1 MNSNKKIKKET
12 FFQKQQRISK
22 ESKSNKKKEEEK
34 ITPWWLKKSKDITLN
49 IKKNSKTLN
58 KNNNQYLKEEKVTF
72 IDNRETDKKV
82 FMESSKSGDKFNV
95 VRKTESITFKNRLSG
110 SDEINQ
116 EFDEI
121 ISSQESNN
129 SDSNDNQKIFDDE
142 SQIQDI
148 DDDSSI
154 ISIILFNAHKDKD
167 KFKPSLFNEKNNIK
181 IDDLD
186 LTIKTFNSLRRN
198 DIRFLHQ
205 LSQLSKNELLKL
217 KNLGYKSCE
226 ELITAIINF
235 HQKFDDEN
243 NINDQFKIKIPKD
256 NRIEK
261 LNTNSNVLHLLKRN
275 GIINI
280 SDLSRF
286 TEFEIKNIN
295 GFGPIYWDNLK
306 ENLKIYEKNY
316 STKINFKDGIN
327 NDGILCNAKDNDYSD
342 EFWNFIQEKFKNIKT
357 QTNDSDIENIDK
369 FLELFFQ
376 EAYEKNNNLK
386 TLEMIYL
393 ISDEACEKF
402 NDSSIKKSTLEY
414 SLYKYLIFKKFLNS
428 NTSLNALS
436 WIRNFRNVIEQNN
449 SIIIYLQRI
458 SGKTLAEIGR
468 ERNVS
473 RERIRQI
480 ELKISKYIGTSAS
493 ELTNICGNLKEK
505 IIFKEEYSAFLEIIK
520 KFGRIPHKLDKFSEK
535 NNLEYIDNLLK
546 LNLKERIDIYEKFK
560 FEIPASEYDFHY
572 EYITYLNGM
581 AGNGYW
587 LKLQNLKEY
596 LFRHAHK
603 LGEPDLMPKQ
613 TSLPR
618 AVGGVVTRHGG
629 QSKVASLIGLKY
641 QGQLVNPDGG
651 RVYWTDE
658 RLEELIDD
666 VNKFLIQ
673 DLSIM
678 PERSEFV
685 DFFKHTTITKYHA
698 KKVYSAFAAFTKQE
712 VLSWEDV
719 AKRFKRKTLY

>member
-1 MNSNKKIKKET
+1 MN
-12 FFQKQQRISK
+12 Q
-22 ESKSNKKKEEEK
+22 
-34 ITPWWLKKSKDITLN
+34 
-49 IKKNSKTLN
+49 
-58 KNNNQYLKEEKVTF
+58 
-72 IDNRETDKKV
+72 
-82 FMESSKSGDKFNV
+82 
-95 VRKTESITFKNRLSG
+95 
-110 SDEINQ
+110 
-116 EFDEI
+116 
-121 ISSQESNN
+121 
-129 SDSNDNQKIFDDE
+129 IFDNNE
-142 SQIQDI
+142 NHIQDI
-148 DDDSSI
+148 DDNSSI
-154 ISIILFNAHKDKD
+154 ISIILFNANKDKD
-167 KFKPSLFNEKNNIK
+167 RFKPSLFNEKNNIK

-205 LSQLSKNELLKL
+205 LSQLSKNDLLKL
-217 KNLGYKSCE
+217 KNLGYRSCE
-226 ELITAIINF
+226 ELISAIINF

-261 LNTNSNVLHLLKRN
+261 LNTNSNVLHILKRN

-286 TEFEIKNIN
+286 SEFEIKNID
-295 GFGPIYWDNLK
+295 GFDPTCWANLK
-306 ENLKIYEKNY
+306 QNLKIYEKNY
-316 STKINFKDGIN
+316 STKINFKDGISN
-327 NDGILCNAKDNDYSD
+327 YGILCNAKDNDYSD

-357 QTNDSDIENIDK
+357 QTNDSDIENIDN

-376 EAYEKNNNLK
+376 EAYEKNNNLR
-386 TLEMIYL
+386 TLETIYL
-393 ISDEACEKF
+393 ISDEAYEKF
-402 NDSSIKKSTLEY
+402 NDSSIKKSNLEY

-535 NNLEYIDNLLK
+535 NNLDYIDNLLK

-572 EYITYLNGM
+572 EYITYLNGI

-685 DFFKHTTITKYHA
+685 DFFKHTTITKYHD

-719 AKRFKRKTLY
+719 AKRFKRKTFY

>member
-22 ESKSNKKKEEEK
+22 EIKSNKKKEEEK

-261 LNTNSNVLHLLKRN
+261 LNTNSNVLHILKRN

-286 TEFEIKNIN
+286 SEFEIKNID
-295 GFGPIYWDNLK
+295 GFDPTCWANLK
-306 ENLKIYEKNY
+306 QNLKIYEKNY

-428 NTSLNALS
+428 NTTLNALS
-436 WIRNFRNVIEQNN
+436 WIRNFRNIIERNN

-473 RERIRQI
+473 RERIRQV

-493 ELTNICGNLKEK
+493 ELTNICRNLKEK
-505 IIFKEEYSAFLEIIK
+505 IIFKEEYSAFLEVIK
-520 KFGRIPHKLDKFSEK
+520 KYGRIPNKLDKFSDK
-535 NNLEYIDNLLK
+535 NNLDHIDSFLK

-560 FEIPASEYDFHY
+560 FKIPASEYDFHY
-572 EYITYLNGM
+572 EYITDLNGM
-581 AGNGYW
+581 AGTGYW
-587 LKLQNLKEY
+587 LKLENLKEF

-603 LGEPDLMPKQ
+603 SGEPDLMPKQ

-618 AVGGVVTRHGG
+618 AVSGVVQRHGG

-651 RVYWTDE
+651 RIYWTDE

-678 PERSEFV
+678 PKRSEFV
-685 DFFKHTTITKYHA
+685 DFFKHTTITKYHD